1 MSGHS
6 VAPPGPGRAHSC
18 YAGSEMA
25 VITTNR
31 ARLALALALLA
42 DALQLGA
49 IPFFVWGAASPWNDA
64 LDVAMAVAMVAL
76 LGWHWAFLPSFVAEM
91 VPLLSLV
98 PTWTAAVLIVAR
110 GHLGP
115 GAPEVSVAP
124 PAGPAALPPAETR
137 PPER

>member
-1 MSGHS
+1 
-6 VAPPGPGRAHSC
+6 
-18 YAGSEMA
+18 MA
-25 VITTNR
+25 ATATTK
-31 ARLALALALLA
+31 ARLALVLALAA
-42 DALQLGA
+42 DAVQLGA
-49 IPFFVWGAASPWNDA
+49 FPIFALGAASPWNDL

-115 GAPEVSVAP
+115 GAPEVSVVP

-137 PPER
+137 PPDR